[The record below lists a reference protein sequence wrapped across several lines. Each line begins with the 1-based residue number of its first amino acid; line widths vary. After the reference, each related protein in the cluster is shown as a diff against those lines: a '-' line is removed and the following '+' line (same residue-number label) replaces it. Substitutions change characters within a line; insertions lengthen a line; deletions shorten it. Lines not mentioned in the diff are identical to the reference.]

1 MKKNLSILLAGVMTC
16 MLFTAC
22 GKENADNTENTSDS
36 ATTEASAEAT
46 DEAAAAGDSD
56 VSQITID
63 FDNLETKAL
72 TDVNAADYVTPGEY
86 KGISVEASLRE
97 VTDEDVDNYIKDLL
111 ESKPLMNEV
120 TDRAVQ
126 DGDTVNIDYA
136 GKYADTNEAFEGGT
150 AQGAD
155 LVIGSNTYIDGFES
169 GLIGATKGQTLDLN
183 LTFPENYGAEELA
196 GKDVVFTVT
205 VNSIKVASKDMTD
218 EWAASL
224 GYENVSTIDELKAYA
239 LGTLKEQA
247 QEEYEALVENTA
259 IQTVVDSSSF
269 TEAPKELVNRYLI
282 QQNQMIE
289 YRASMYSYMYGQSV
303 SPSDLVNV
311 YMQNEGFVGT
321 ADDYLNSLAKDMAN
335 QYLLFQTIAD
345 EQGITVTEEE
355 IDDYLKEAYE
365 SASSTAF
372 SSYEEYK
379 ASLDLEVYREGLMAE
394 KVVKY
399 IVDNAKVE
407 TKEASDEAS
416 TEASEDAAAEGSTTE
431 ESADAATESSTTAAE

>member
-22 GKENADNTENTSDS
+22 GNETADNTENTSDS
-36 ATTEASAEAT
+36 AAVESSVSGT
-46 DEAAAAGDSD
+46 DEAASTENSD

-63 FDNLETKAL
+63 FDNLKTEAL
-72 TDVNAADYVTPGEY
+72 TDVKAADFVTPGEY
-86 KGISVEASLRE
+86 NGVTVEAALKE
-97 VTDEDVDNYIKDLL
+97 VTDEDVENYIKDLL

-126 DGDTVNIDYA
+126 DGDTVNIDYV
-136 GKYADTNEAFEGGT
+136 GKYADTKEAFDGGT

-169 GLIGATKGQTLDLN
+169 GLVGATKGQTLDLN
-183 LTFPENYGAEELA
+183 LTFPENYGAADLA
-196 GKDVVFTVT
+196 GKDVIFTVT
-205 VNSIKVASKDMTD
+205 VNSIKVASNDMTD

-224 GYENVSTIDELKAYA
+224 GYEDVSTIDELKAYA
-239 LGTLKEQA
+239 LGTLNEQA
-247 QEEYEALVENTA
+247 KEEYEALVENTA
-259 IQTVVDSSSF
+259 VQNVVDSASF
-269 TEAPKELVNRYLI
+269 TEAPQELVNRYLI

-372 SSYEEYK
+372 SSFEEYK

-399 IVDNAKVE
+399 IVDNANVVGAPAE
-407 TKEASDEAS
+407 GSAEES
-416 TEASEDAAAEGSTTE
+416 TESTTE
-431 ESADAATESSTTAAE
+431 EAADAATESSTTAAE

>member
-1 MKKNLSILLAGVMTC
+1 MKKNLSILLAGVMAC

-22 GKENADNTENTSDS
+22 GKENTETATDN
-36 ATTEASAEAT
+36 AATEASGTEADT
-46 DEAAAAGDSD
+46 AAAADSE

-72 TDVNAADYVTPGEY
+72 TDVNAGDFVTPGEY
-86 KGISVEASLRE
+86 NGITVEATLRE
-97 VTDEDVDNYIKDLL
+97 VADEDVEAYIEDLL
-111 ESKPLMNEV
+111 SSNPLMNEV

-126 DGDTVNIDYA
+126 DGDTVNIDYV
-136 GKYADTNEAFEGGT
+136 GKYADTKEAFDGGT
-150 AQGAD
+150 ASGAN

-183 LTFPENYGAEELA
+183 LTFPENYGATDLA
-196 GKDVVFTVT
+196 GKDVIFTVT
-205 VNSIKVASKDMTD
+205 VNSIQVASSDKTD

-224 GYENVSTIDELKAYA
+224 GYEDVSNLDELKAYVVGKLTEEA
-239 LGTLKEQA
+239 KD
-247 QEEYEALVENTA
+247 EYEALVENSA
-259 IQTVVDSSSF
+259 IQTVVENATFAD
-269 TEAPKELVNRYLI
+269 APQELVNRYII

-289 YRASMYSYMYGQSV
+289 YRASMYSYMYGQQV
-303 SPSDLVNV
+303 TPSDLLNV

-321 ADDYLNSLAKDMAN
+321 ADDYLNSLAKEMAN

-345 EQGITVTEEE
+345 EQGITVSEED
-355 IDDYLKEAYE
+355 IDAYLKDAYE
-365 SASSTAF
+365 SASNTAF

-399 IVDNAKVE
+399 IVDNANVVPAA
-407 TKEASDEAS
+407 T
-416 TEASEDAAAEGSTTE
+416 EDAAGEASSAVAE
-431 ESADAATESSTTAAE
+431 

>member
-1 MKKNLSILLAGVMTC
+1 MRKNLSILLAGVMTC

-22 GKENADNTENTSDS
+22 GNETADNTENTSDS
-36 ATTEASAEAT
+36 AAVESSAT
-46 DEAAAAGDSD
+46 DNSSDAASSEDSA

-63 FDNLETKAL
+63 FDNLETKTLA
-72 TDVNAADYVTPGEY
+72 DVKASDFVTPGEY
-86 KGISVEASLRE
+86 NGIEVAASLRE
-97 VTDEDVDNYIKDLL
+97 VTDEDVDKFIQDLL

-126 DGDTVNIDYA
+126 DGDTVNIDYV
-136 GKYADTNEAFEGGT
+136 GKYADTKEAFDGGT

-183 LTFPENYGAEELA
+183 LTFPENYGAENLA
-196 GKDVVFTVT
+196 GKDVIFTVT
-205 VNSIKVASKDMTD
+205 VNSIKVASNEMTD

-239 LGTLKEQA
+239 LGTLTEQA
-247 QEEYEALVENTA
+247 QEEFDALVENTA
-259 IQTVVDSSSF
+259 VQTAVDNASF
-269 TEAPKELVNRYLI
+269 SDAPQELINRYLI

-303 SPSDLVNV
+303 TPADVVNV

-345 EQGITVTEEE
+345 EQGITVSEEE
-355 IDDYLKEAYE
+355 IDDYLKNAYD
-365 SASSTAF
+365 SASNTSF

-399 IVDNAKVE
+399 IVDNANVVDAPAE
-407 TKEASDEAS
+407 ESAEES
-416 TEASEDAAAEGSTTE
+416 TEATTE
-431 ESADAATESSTTAAE
+431 EAADAATESSTTAAE

>member
-1 MKKNLSILLAGVMTC
+1 MKKNLSILLAGVMAC

-22 GKENADNTENTSDS
+22 GKENTETATDNAATESTSTS
-36 ATTEASAEAT
+36 SETGAEADT
-46 DEAAAAGDSD
+46 SAAAADSE

-63 FDNLETKAL
+63 FDNLETEAL
-72 TDVNAADYVTPGEY
+72 TDVKASDFVTPGEY
-86 KGISVEASLRE
+86 SGITIEAALRE
-97 VTDEDVDNYIKDLL
+97 VTDEDVENYINDLF
-111 ESKPLMNEV
+111 SANPLMTEV

-126 DGDTVNIDYA
+126 DGDTVNIDYV
-136 GKYADTNEAFEGGT
+136 GKYADTKEAFDGGT
-150 AQGAD
+150 ASGAN

-183 LTFPENYGAEELA
+183 LTFPENYGATDLA
-196 GKDVVFTVT
+196 GKDVIFTVT
-205 VNSIKVASKDMTD
+205 VNSIQVASTDMTD

-224 GYENVSTIDELKAYA
+224 GYEDVSNLDELKAYA
-239 LGTLKEQA
+239 VGKLT
-247 QEEYEALVENTA
+247 EEAKSEYDALVENTA
-259 IQTVVDSSSF
+259 VQSVVDNATF
-269 TEAPKELVNRYLI
+269 ADAPQELINRYLI

-289 YRASMYSYMYGQSV
+289 YRASMYSYMYGQTV
-303 SPSDLVNV
+303 SPSDVVNV

-345 EQGITVTEEE
+345 EQGITVSDEE
-355 IDDYLKEAYE
+355 IDDYLKDAYE

-399 IVDNAKVE
+399 IVDNASVVE
-407 TKEASDEAS
+407 K
-416 TEASEDAAAEGSTTE
+416 AAE
-431 ESADAATESSTTAAE
+431 